1 MEDNITYSVIISP
14 AAEADIDDV
23 YNYITFEAMAPETA
37 IQYYF
42 GIYDAIKHLSVVGA
56 VLPVSQRPYLRKRYG
71 MDVRTVNYKKMTII
85 YNIVGNVAYVQRVM
99 ASSLIR

>member
-1 MEDNITYSVIISP
+1 MEDNTKYNVIVSP

-23 YNYITFEAMAPETA
+23 YNYITLEAMSPETA

-42 GIYDAIKHLSVVGA
+42 GIYDTIKRLSVVGA
-56 VLPVSQRPYLRKRYG
+56 VLPVSQRPSLRKRYG
-71 MDVRTVNYKKMTII
+71 TDVRTVNYKKMTII
-85 YNIVGNVAYVQRVM
+85 YNIAGNVICVQRVM